1 MNIQA
6 IKKEIINEVEN
17 LNDEKMVWA
26 LAHFLH
32 LDNDIPDWQKN
43 ELNSRIKD
51 FYSNPMD
58 VISLNE
64 MEEKYKLNIK
74 KCLNLFAK

>member
-1 MNIQA
+1 MDIQA

-32 LDNDIPDWQKN
+32 LDNDIPEWQKN
-43 ELNSRIKD
+43 QLNGRIRD
-51 FYSNPMD
+51 YYDNPAN
-58 VISLNE
+58 ILSLNE
-64 MEEKYKLNIK
+64 IESKHKMN
-74 KCLNLFAK
+74 